1 MTVKEL
7 KEQLNQY
14 SDDMEVY
21 VQVYYN
27 MFYMYNGKLNNFK
40 TKDNKLCLEYMR
52 PSAKK
57 NEEQKLYNK
66 FEKECE
72 K

>member
-7 KEQLNQY
+7 KEHLNQY

-27 MFYMYNGKLNNFK
+27 MFCVSTGKLNNFK
-40 TKDNKLCLEYMR
+40 TRDNCLCLEYMN
-52 PSAKK
+52 PMAQKEEAK
-57 NEEQKLYNK
+57 
-66 FEKECE
+66 
-72 K
+72 

>member
-21 VQVYYN
+21 VQTYYN
-27 MFYMYNGKLNNFK
+27 CFCVNTGKLNNFK
-40 TKDNKLCLEYMR
+40 TRDNKLCLEYR
-52 PSAKK
+52 NPIL
-57 NEEQKLYNK
+57 EEG
-66 FEKECE
+66 E
-72 K
+72 

>member
-27 MFYMYNGKLNNFK
+27 MFCVSTGILNNFK
-40 TKDNKLCLEYMR
+40 TKDNKLCLEYMN
-52 PSAKK
+52 PLAKK
-57 NEEQKLYNK
+57 EEEQELYNK
-66 FEKECE
+66 FKKECE

>member
-21 VQVYYN
+21 VQTYLNIFCVST
-27 MFYMYNGKLNNFK
+27 GKLNSFK
-40 TKDNKLCLEYMR
+40 TRDNELCLEYRNPML
-52 PSAKK
+52 
-57 NEEQKLYNK
+57 EEG
-66 FEKECE
+66 E
-72 K
+72 